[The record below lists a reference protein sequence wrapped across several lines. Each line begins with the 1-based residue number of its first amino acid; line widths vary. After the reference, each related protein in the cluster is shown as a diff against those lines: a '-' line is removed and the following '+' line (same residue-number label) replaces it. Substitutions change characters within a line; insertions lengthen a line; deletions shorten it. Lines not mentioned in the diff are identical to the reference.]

1 MICPE
6 VLYEEVVEVKER
18 VVLCDENS
26 ELKKP
31 DCQIVTGTT
40 GEMVRLDILIKNT
53 QTQSLSN
60 LVVT

>member
-40 GEMVRLDILIKNT
+40 GETVRL
-53 QTQSLSN
+53 S
-60 LVVT
+60 